1 MQSRT
6 LLPMHLWLPE
16 ILYIQYQTGIVSQIN
31 MEPAW
36 DIATGTGVTVAVI
49 DTGVAYEDYQEA
61 GVPIGS
67 GGKTKPG
74 ATFAQRPGSELLSQ
88 FTRRL

>member
-1 MQSRT
+1 M
-6 LLPMHLWLPE
+6 PMHLWLPE
-16 ILYIQYQTGIVSQIN
+16 ILYIQYQTGMSQIN

-67 GGKTKPG
+67 SGKTKPG
-74 ATFAQRPGSELLSQ
+74 ATFAQPRI
-88 FTRRL
+88 